1 MAVAK
6 KTTTNV
12 KKKVPASATAAKT
25 TAASEKAP
33 RVKQT
38 YPAKFTFKPMTVEMN
53 IFTNAEGLV
62 SNKYTIKFLRG
73 SAKNPKLAV
82 FPEDISFFDTK
93 DTFSSCYIPE
103 KNKSE
108 GANAIAMTMLQLF
121 TAATFAVNPAR
132 RLPKNRRYTV
142 KMRVNIRAKD
152 NTVGV
157 SIREISKYNKN
168 AAGKMVAVVLDRKED
183 EFKKIRKAAKYLPAA
198 FQNLCITN

>member
-1 MAVAK
+1 MAFAK
-6 KTTTNV
+6 KTTAD
-12 KKKVPASATAAKT
+12 KASASAAGKT
-25 TAASEKAP
+25 TAAAAKTP

-38 YPAKFTFKPMTVEMN
+38 YPAKFGFKSMTVEMN
-53 IFTNAEGLV
+53 IFTNNEGLV
-62 SNKYTIKFLRG
+62 SNKYAVKFLRG

-142 KMRVNIRAKD
+142 KMRVNVRKD
-152 NTVGV
+152 NTVAV
-157 SIREISKYNKN
+157 SIREIAKYNKN
-168 AAGKMVAVVLDRKED
+168 AAGKMTATALDRKED
-183 EFKKIRKAAKYLPAA
+183 EFKKIRKAVKYLPAA

>member
-1 MAVAK
+1 MAFAK
-6 KTTTNV
+6 KTTAD
-12 KKKVPASATAAKT
+12 KASASAAGKTAAVAKT
-25 TAASEKAP
+25 P

-38 YPAKFTFKPMTVEMN
+38 YPAKFGFKPMTVEMN
-53 IFTNAEGLV
+53 IFTNNEGLV
-62 SNKYTIKFLRG
+62 SNKYAVKFLRG

-103 KNKSE
+103 KDKSE

-142 KMRVNIRAKD
+142 KMRVSVRKD
-152 NTVGV
+152 NTVAV
-157 SIREISKYNKN
+157 SIREIAKYNKN
-168 AAGKMVAVVLDRKED
+168 AAGKMVAIVLDRKED

>member
-1 MAVAK
+1 MAFAK
-6 KTTTNV
+6 KTTAD
-12 KKKVPASATAAKT
+12 KASASAAGKTAAAAKT
-25 TAASEKAP
+25 P

-38 YPAKFTFKPMTVEMN
+38 YPAKFGFKPMTVEMN
-53 IFTNAEGLV
+53 IFTNNEGLV
-62 SNKYTIKFLRG
+62 SNKYAVKFLRG
-73 SAKNPKLAV
+73 SAKNPKLVV

-93 DTFSSCYIPE
+93 DTFNSCYIPE

-121 TAATFAVNPAR
+121 TAVTFAVNPAR

-142 KMRVNIRAKD
+142 KMRVNVRKD
-152 NTVGV
+152 NTVAV
-157 SIREISKYNKN
+157 SIREIAKYNKN
-168 AAGKMVAVVLDRKED
+168 AAGKMVAIVLDRKED

>member
-1 MAVAK
+1 MAFAK
-6 KTTTNV
+6 KTTAD
-12 KKKVPASATAAKT
+12 KASASAAGKT
-25 TAASEKAP
+25 TAAAAKTP

-38 YPAKFTFKPMTVEMN
+38 YPAKFGFKPMTVEMN
-53 IFTNAEGLV
+53 IFTNNEGLV
-62 SNKYTIKFLRG
+62 SNKYAVKFLRG

-142 KMRVNIRAKD
+142 KMRVNVRKD
-152 NTVGV
+152 NTVAV
-157 SIREISKYNKN
+157 SIREIAKYNKN
-168 AAGKMVAVVLDRKED
+168 AAGKMTATALDRKED
-183 EFKKIRKAAKYLPAA
+183 EFKKLRKAAKYLPAA

>member
-1 MAVAK
+1 MAFAK
-6 KTTTNV
+6 KTTAD
-12 KKKVPASATAAKT
+12 KASASAAGKTAAAAKT
-25 TAASEKAP
+25 P

-38 YPAKFTFKPMTVEMN
+38 YPAKFGFKPMTVEMN
-53 IFTNAEGLV
+53 IFTNNEGLV
-62 SNKYTIKFLRG
+62 SNKYAVKLLRG

-132 RLPKNRRYTV
+132 RLPKNSRYTV
-142 KMRVNIRAKD
+142 KMRVNVRKD
-152 NTVGV
+152 NTVAV
-157 SIREISKYNKN
+157 SIREIAKYNKN
-168 AAGKMVAVVLDRKED
+168 AAGKMVAIVLDRKED

>member
-1 MAVAK
+1 MAFAK
-6 KTTTNV
+6 KTTAD
-12 KKKVPASATAAKT
+12 KASASAAGKT
-25 TAASEKAP
+25 TAAAAKKP

-38 YPAKFTFKPMTVEMN
+38 YLAKFGFKPMIVEMN
-53 IFTNAEGLV
+53 IFTNNEGLV
-62 SNKYTIKFLRG
+62 SNKYAVKFLRG

-108 GANAIAMTMLQLF
+108 GANAIAMTMLQLI

-142 KMRVNIRAKD
+142 KMRVSVRKD
-152 NTVGV
+152 NTVAV
-157 SIREISKYNKN
+157 SIREIAKYNKN
-168 AAGKMVAVVLDRKED
+168 AAGKMTATALDRKED
-183 EFKKIRKAAKYLPAA
+183 EFKKLRKAAKYLPAA
-198 FQNLCITN
+198 FQNICITN

>member
-1 MAVAK
+1 MAFTK
-6 KTTTNV
+6 KTTAD
-12 KKKVPASATAAKT
+12 KASASAAGKT
-25 TAASEKAP
+25 TAAAAKTP

-38 YPAKFTFKPMTVEMN
+38 YPAKFGFKPMTVEMN
-53 IFTNAEGLV
+53 IFTNNEGLV
-62 SNKYTIKFLRG
+62 SNKYAVKFLRG

-142 KMRVNIRAKD
+142 KMRVNVRKD
-152 NTVGV
+152 NTVAV
-157 SIREISKYNKN
+157 SIREIAKYNKN
-168 AAGKMVAVVLDRKED
+168 AAGKMTATALDRKED
-183 EFKKIRKAAKYLPAA
+183 EFKKLRKAAKYLPAA

>member
-1 MAVAK
+1 MAFAK
-6 KTTTNV
+6 KTTAD
-12 KKKVPASATAAKT
+12 KASASAAGKT
-25 TAASEKAP
+25 TAAAAKTP

-38 YPAKFTFKPMTVEMN
+38 YPAKFGFKPMTVEMN
-53 IFTNAEGLV
+53 IFTNNEGLV
-62 SNKYTIKFLRG
+62 SNKYAVKFLRG

-93 DTFSSCYIPE
+93 DTFNSCYIPE

-132 RLPKNRRYTV
+132 RLPKNCRYTV
-142 KMRVNIRAKD
+142 KMRVNVRKD
-152 NTVGV
+152 NTVAV
-157 SIREISKYNKN
+157 SIREIAKYNKN
-168 AAGKMVAVVLDRKED
+168 AAGKMVAIVLDRKED

>member
-1 MAVAK
+1 MAFAK
-6 KTTTNV
+6 KTTAD
-12 KKKVPASATAAKT
+12 KASASAAGKT
-25 TAASEKAP
+25 TAAAAKTP

-38 YPAKFTFKPMTVEMN
+38 YSAKFGFKPMTVEMN
-53 IFTNAEGLV
+53 IFTNNEGLV
-62 SNKYTIKFLRG
+62 SNKYAVKFLRG

-121 TAATFAVNPAR
+121 TAATFAVNPVR

-142 KMRVNIRAKD
+142 KMRVSVRKD
-152 NTVGV
+152 NTVAV
-157 SIREISKYNKN
+157 SIREIAKYNKN
-168 AAGKMVAVVLDRKED
+168 AAGKMTATALDRKED
-183 EFKKIRKAAKYLPAA
+183 EFKKLRKAAKYLPAA
-198 FQNLCITN
+198 FQNICITN

>member
-1 MAVAK
+1 MAFAK
-6 KTTTNV
+6 KTTAD
-12 KKKVPASATAAKT
+12 KASASAAAGKTAAAAKT
-25 TAASEKAP
+25 P

-38 YPAKFTFKPMTVEMN
+38 YPAKFGFKPMTVEMN
-53 IFTNAEGLV
+53 IFTNNEGLV
-62 SNKYTIKFLRG
+62 SNKYAVKFLRG

-132 RLPKNRRYTV
+132 RLPKNRRYTL
-142 KMRVNIRAKD
+142 KMRVNVRKD
-152 NTVGV
+152 NTVAV
-157 SIREISKYNKN
+157 SIREIAKYNKN
-168 AAGKMVAVVLDRKED
+168 AAGKMVAIVLDRKED

>member
-1 MAVAK
+1 MAFAK
-6 KTTTNV
+6 KTTAD
-12 KKKVPASATAAKT
+12 KASASAAGKTAAAAKT
-25 TAASEKAP
+25 P

-38 YPAKFTFKPMTVEMN
+38 YPAKFGFKPMTVEMN
-53 IFTNAEGLV
+53 IFTNNEGLV
-62 SNKYTIKFLRG
+62 SNKYAVKFLRG

-93 DTFSSCYIPE
+93 DTFNSCYIPE

-108 GANAIAMTMLQLF
+108 GANAAAMTMLQLF

-132 RLPKNRRYTV
+132 RLPKNRRYTL
-142 KMRVNIRAKD
+142 KMRVNVRKD
-152 NTVGV
+152 NTVAV
-157 SIREISKYNKN
+157 SIREIAKYNKN
-168 AAGKMVAVVLDRKED
+168 AAGKMVAIVLDRKED

>member
-1 MAVAK
+1 MAFAK
-6 KTTTNV
+6 KTTAD
-12 KKKVPASATAAKT
+12 KASASAAGKTAAAAKT
-25 TAASEKAP
+25 P

-38 YPAKFTFKPMTVEMN
+38 YPAKFGFKPTTVEMN
-53 IFTNAEGLV
+53 IFTNNEGLV
-62 SNKYTIKFLRG
+62 SNKYAVKFLRG

-93 DTFSSCYIPE
+93 DTFSSCYISE

-142 KMRVNIRAKD
+142 KMRVNVRKD
-152 NTVGV
+152 NTVAV
-157 SIREISKYNKN
+157 SIREIAKYNKN
-168 AAGKMVAVVLDRKED
+168 AAGKMVAIVLDRKED

>member
-1 MAVAK
+1 MAFAK
-6 KTTTNV
+6 KTTAD
-12 KKKVPASATAAKT
+12 KASASAAGKTAAAKT
-25 TAASEKAP
+25 P

-38 YPAKFTFKPMTVEMN
+38 YPAKFGFKPMTVEMN
-53 IFTNAEGLV
+53 IFTNNEGLV
-62 SNKYTIKFLRG
+62 SNKYAVKFLRG

-93 DTFSSCYIPE
+93 DTFNSCYIPE

-132 RLPKNRRYTV
+132 RLPKNHRYTV
-142 KMRVNIRAKD
+142 KMRVNVRKD
-152 NTVGV
+152 NTVAV
-157 SIREISKYNKN
+157 SIREIAKYNKN
-168 AAGKMVAVVLDRKED
+168 AAGKMTATALDRKED
-183 EFKKIRKAAKYLPAA
+183 EFKKLRKAAKYLPAA

>member
-1 MAVAK
+1 MAFAK
-6 KTTTNV
+6 KTTAD
-12 KKKVPASATAAKT
+12 KASASAAGKTAAAAKT
-25 TAASEKAP
+25 P

-38 YPAKFTFKPMTVEMN
+38 YPAKFGFKPMTVEMN
-53 IFTNAEGLV
+53 IFTNNEGLV
-62 SNKYTIKFLRG
+62 SNKYAVKFLRG

-132 RLPKNRRYTV
+132 RLPKNRRYTL
-142 KMRVNIRAKD
+142 KMRVNVRKD
-152 NTVGV
+152 NTVAV
-157 SIREISKYNKN
+157 SIREIAKYNKN
-168 AAGKMVAVVLDRKED
+168 AAGKMVAIVLDRKED

>member
-1 MAVAK
+1 MAFAK
-6 KTTTNV
+6 KTTAD
-12 KKKVPASATAAKT
+12 KASASAAGKT
-25 TAASEKAP
+25 TAAAAKTP

-38 YPAKFTFKPMTVEMN
+38 YPANFGFKPMTVEMN
-53 IFTNAEGLV
+53 IFTNNEGLV
-62 SNKYTIKFLRG
+62 SNKYAVKFLRG

-142 KMRVNIRAKD
+142 KMRVNVRKD
-152 NTVGV
+152 NTVAV
-157 SIREISKYNKN
+157 SIREIAKYNKN
-168 AAGKMVAVVLDRKED
+168 AAGKMVAIVLDRKED

>member
-1 MAVAK
+1 MAFAK
-6 KTTTNV
+6 KTTAD
-12 KKKVPASATAAKT
+12 KASASAAEKTAAAAKT
-25 TAASEKAP
+25 P

-38 YPAKFTFKPMTVEMN
+38 YPAKFGFKPMTIEMN
-53 IFTNAEGLV
+53 IFTNNEGLV
-62 SNKYTIKFLRG
+62 SNKYAVKFLRG

-142 KMRVNIRAKD
+142 KMRVSVRKD
-152 NTVGV
+152 NTVAV
-157 SIREISKYNKN
+157 SIREIAKYNKN
-168 AAGKMVAVVLDRKED
+168 AAGKMVAIVLDRKED

>member
-1 MAVAK
+1 MAFAK
-6 KTTTNV
+6 K
-12 KKKVPASATAAKT
+12 ASASAAGKTAAAAKT
-25 TAASEKAP
+25 P

-38 YPAKFTFKPMTVEMN
+38 YPAKFGFKPMTVEMN
-53 IFTNAEGLV
+53 IFTNNEGLV
-62 SNKYTIKFLRG
+62 SNKYAVKFLRG

-93 DTFSSCYIPE
+93 DTFNSCYIPE

-108 GANAIAMTMLQLF
+108 GANAAAMTMLQLF

-132 RLPKNRRYTV
+132 RLPKNRRYTL
-142 KMRVNIRAKD
+142 KMRVNVRKD
-152 NTVGV
+152 NTVAV
-157 SIREISKYNKN
+157 SIREIAKYNKN
-168 AAGKMVAVVLDRKED
+168 AAGKMVAIVLDRKED

>member
-1 MAVAK
+1 MAFAK
-6 KTTTNV
+6 KTTAD
-12 KKKVPASATAAKT
+12 KASASAAEKTAAAAKT
-25 TAASEKAP
+25 P

-38 YPAKFTFKPMTVEMN
+38 YPAKFGFKPMTVEMN
-53 IFTNAEGLV
+53 IFTNNEGLV
-62 SNKYTIKFLRG
+62 SNKYAVKFLRG

-142 KMRVNIRAKD
+142 KMRVNVRKD
-152 NTVGV
+152 NTVAV
-157 SIREISKYNKN
+157 SIREIAKYNKN
-168 AAGKMVAVVLDRKED
+168 AAGKMVAIVLDRKED

>member
-1 MAVAK
+1 MAFAK
-6 KTTTNV
+6 KTTAD
-12 KKKVPASATAAKT
+12 KASASATGKTTVAAAKT
-25 TAASEKAP
+25 P

-38 YPAKFTFKPMTVEMN
+38 YPAKFGFKPMTVEMN
-53 IFTNAEGLV
+53 IFTNNEGLV
-62 SNKYTIKFLRG
+62 SNKYAVKFLRG

-132 RLPKNRRYTV
+132 RLPKNRRYTL
-142 KMRVNIRAKD
+142 KMRVNVRKD
-152 NTVGV
+152 NTVAV
-157 SIREISKYNKN
+157 SIREIAKYNKN
-168 AAGKMVAVVLDRKED
+168 AAGKMVAIVLDRKED

>member
-1 MAVAK
+1 MAFAK
-6 KTTTNV
+6 KTTAD
-12 KKKVPASATAAKT
+12 KASASAAGKT
-25 TAASEKAP
+25 TAAAAKTP

-38 YPAKFTFKPMTVEMN
+38 YPAKFGFKPMTVEMN
-53 IFTNAEGLV
+53 IFTNNEGLV
-62 SNKYTIKFLRG
+62 SNKYAVKFLRG

-82 FPEDISFFDTK
+82 FSEDISFFDNK
-93 DTFSSCYIPE
+93 ESFNSCYIPE

-108 GANAIAMTMLQLF
+108 GANAAAMTMLQLF

-142 KMRVNIRAKD
+142 KMRVNVRKD
-152 NTVGV
+152 NTVAV
-157 SIREISKYNKN
+157 SIREIAKYNKN
-168 AAGKMVAVVLDRKED
+168 AAGKMVAIVLDRKED

>member
-1 MAVAK
+1 MAFAK
-6 KTTTNV
+6 KTTAD
-12 KKKVPASATAAKT
+12 KASASAAGKTAAAAKT
-25 TAASEKAP
+25 P

-38 YPAKFTFKPMTVEMN
+38 YPAKFGFKPMTVEMN
-53 IFTNAEGLV
+53 IFTNNEGLV
-62 SNKYTIKFLRG
+62 SNKYAVKFLRG

-93 DTFSSCYIPE
+93 DTFNSCYIPE

-142 KMRVNIRAKD
+142 KMRVNVRKD
-152 NTVGV
+152 NTVAV
-157 SIREISKYNKN
+157 SIREIAKYNKN
-168 AAGKMVAVVLDRKED
+168 AAGKMVAIVLDRKED

>member
-1 MAVAK
+1 MAFAK
-6 KTTTNV
+6 KTTAD
-12 KKKVPASATAAKT
+12 KASAAGKT
-25 TAASEKAP
+25 TAAAAKTP

-38 YPAKFTFKPMTVEMN
+38 YPAKFGFKPMTVEMN
-53 IFTNAEGLV
+53 IFTNNEGLV
-62 SNKYTIKFLRG
+62 SNKYAVKFLRG

-82 FPEDISFFDTK
+82 FPEGISFFDTK

-108 GANAIAMTMLQLF
+108 GANAIATTMLQLF

-132 RLPKNRRYTV
+132 RLPKNRRYTL
-142 KMRVNIRAKD
+142 KMRVNVRKD
-152 NTVGV
+152 NTVAV
-157 SIREISKYNKN
+157 SIREIAKYNKN
-168 AAGKMVAVVLDRKED
+168 AAGKMVAIVLDRKED

>member
-1 MAVAK
+1 MAFAK
-6 KTTTNV
+6 KTTAD
-12 KKKVPASATAAKT
+12 KASASAAGKT
-25 TAASEKAP
+25 TAAAAKTP

-38 YPAKFTFKPMTVEMN
+38 YPAKFGFKPMTVEMN
-53 IFTNAEGLV
+53 IFTNNEGLV
-62 SNKYTIKFLRG
+62 SNKYAVKFLRG

-132 RLPKNRRYTV
+132 RLPKNHRYTV
-142 KMRVNIRAKD
+142 KMRVNVRKD
-152 NTVGV
+152 NTVAV
-157 SIREISKYNKN
+157 SIREIAKYNKN
-168 AAGKMVAVVLDRKED
+168 AAGKMVAIVLDRKED

>member
-1 MAVAK
+1 MAFAK
-6 KTTTNV
+6 KTTAD
-12 KKKVPASATAAKT
+12 KASASAAGKT
-25 TAASEKAP
+25 TAAAAKTP

-38 YPAKFTFKPMTVEMN
+38 YPAKFGFKPMTVEMN
-53 IFTNAEGLV
+53 IFTNNEGLV
-62 SNKYTIKFLRG
+62 SNKYAVKFLRG

-103 KNKSE
+103 KDKSE

-142 KMRVNIRAKD
+142 KMRISVRKD
-152 NTVGV
+152 NTVAV
-157 SIREISKYNKN
+157 SIREIAKYNKN
-168 AAGKMVAVVLDRKED
+168 AAGKMVAIVLDRKED